1 MLSKIFNFSFGR
13 DQQTRKMTSSALILG
28 IFYFISAV
36 LGLFRDRLLAGRFGA
51 GRELDIYFAAFRIP
65 DFVYSI
71 VILGGLIV
79 AFLPLFAEYFS
90 RNEKEAWEMTSHV
103 LNAFLFC
110 LILLSAIL
118 FIFAPLLI
126 DWLFPG
132 FSAEEVRL
140 AIPLVR
146 LLFLSPILFGVSN
159 LLSGILQ
166 YFRRFFVYGL
176 TPILYNLGIIFGILF
191 LSPRFG
197 IFGVGMGVVLG
208 AFCHMA
214 FQIPWVI
221 KCGFSYKPFFSFDFK
236 YPAIGR
242 IFKLMVPRVFGVAAQ
257 QINLIVITSIASL
270 ASVGAIA
277 IFNFSNNL
285 QSLPIGV
292 IGTSFAIVIFPALS
306 KSWASNRKDEFLK
319 NFSVALRQILVFV
332 IPISVLIILFR
343 EQIIG
348 LILKTGQFGLTET
361 KLTAACLG
369 IFSVS
374 IFAQSLIPLLSRAFF
389 SLQDTKTP
397 TMATFFGV
405 TLNIVLALSFV
416 QLLGSQGPLVLS
428 IKDFFGLSAANNISI
443 IGLPLA
449 FSISAIFQFFLL
461 HVFFRKKM
469 KKIN

>member
-13 DQQTRKMTSSALILG
+13 DRQTRKMTSSALILG

-65 DFVYSI
+65 DFVYNI
-71 VILGGLIV
+71 IILGGLIV

-90 RNEKEAWEMTSHV
+90 RNEKEAWEMTNYV
-103 LNAFLFC
+103 LNVILFC
-110 LILLSAIL
+110 LIVLSAIL

-126 DWLFPG
+126 NWLFPG
-132 FSAEEVRL
+132 FSAEEIRL

-146 LLFLSPILFGVSN
+146 LLFLSPILFGISN

-221 KCGFSYKPFFSFDFK
+221 KCGFSYKPLFNFK
-236 YPAIGR
+236 YPAIAK

-270 ASVGAIA
+270 VSVGAIA

-306 KSWASNRKDEFLK
+306 KSWASNQKDEFLK
-319 NFSVALRQILVFV
+319 NFSAALRQILVFV
-332 IPISVLIILFR
+332 IPISLLIILFR
-343 EQIIG
+343 EQIIS
-348 LILKTGQFGLTET
+348 LILRTGQFGLAET

-374 IFAQSLIPLLSRAFF
+374 IFAQSLIPLLSRSFF

-397 TMATFFGV
+397 TLATFFGV
-405 TLNIVLALSFV
+405 TLNIVMAVSFV

-428 IKDFFGLSAANNISI
+428 IKDFLGLSSASNISI
-443 IGLPLA
+443 LGLPLA
-449 FSISAIFQFFLL
+449 FSLSAIFQFFLL
-461 HVFFRKKM
+461 HVLFRKKM
-469 KKIN
+469 KQIS